1 MFAVLSVRE
10 PKSQE
15 TTRLVFGCIE
25 PAQEIGDVLLNCGFE
40 IETDFTTFAPE
51 RSKEEK
57 ARADQLVEL
66 VMAPVQGRA

>member
-25 PAQEIGDVLLNCGFE
+25 PAEAVGTTLLNCGYDVE
-40 IETDFTTFAPE
+40 AETLPI
-51 RSKEEK
+51 
-57 ARADQLVEL
+57 
-66 VMAPVQGRA
+66 APVRSDEERQRAERLTMLIMEPAEGSA